1 MPAWLTNESAEVGF
15 ARSYD
20 ARFRE
25 VYERNPVG
33 QRAVRL
39 VAGMLGSL
47 TVEGGAEAVA
57 LVRADGLLES
67 IAANLL
73 LHGNAYV
80 QLIADHREQPNELCL
95 LRPER
100 VSVVSDDIGWPVAY
114 LYRAGGRAKRYE
126 RVDPLERQVVAHIKA
141 LHPRDD
147 HYGMGCLEAAI
158 GAASVHNR
166 AANWNHSLLANAARP
181 SGALTYETT
190 DGAVLSAD
198 QLKRLHQ
205 ELAEQFAGAANAGR
219 PLLLEG
225 GLKWQAL
232 SLTPADMDFVALKE
246 GAARD
251 IALAFGVP
259 PVLVGL
265 PGDATYAN
273 AREAGRA
280 LYRQTIL
287 PMAGRI
293 LNALS
298 SMLGDWMGPVTLPSS
313 VLLTYYDPE
322 RDYQTGQARSDLIDQ
337 SSREEKI
344 ELAAVVVAG
353 SARSLAEQIMARR
366 WARRDKLVLRLPPKF
381 MTITPGSP
389 VTVQGTSTT
398 WQVTRTTIDG
408 MAALLELRPMW
419 RSEASIEGDGGQS
432 DPQRRCGDRGC
443 HACPGRTA

>member
-1 MPAWLTNESAEVGF
+1 MGWWFGRKSAPADARPFVPAWLRTDAAEEGF

-20 ARFRE
+20 AQFEE
-25 VYERNPVG
+25 VYRKNPVG

-47 TVEGGAEAVA
+47 TIDGPSTSSGQAAVGLVQAE
-57 LVRADGLLES
+57 GLLEG

-73 LHGNAYV
+73 LNGNAYV
-80 QLIADHREQPNELCL
+80 QLIADDKDEPAELCQ

-100 VSVVSDDIGWPVAY
+100 VQVVSDERGWPVGY
-114 LYRAGGRAKRYE
+114 LYRAGPQMTRYP
-126 RVDPLERQVVAHIKA
+126 RVDALGRRQVAHIRA

-147 HYGMGCLEAAI
+147 HYGMGCLDAAI

-166 AANWNHSLLANAARP
+166 AAKWNKALLDNAARP
-181 SGALTYETT
+181 SGALSYEPA
-190 DGAVLSAD
+190 DGSVMS
-198 QLKRLHQ
+198 
-205 ELAEQFAGAANAGR
+205 AEQFKRLKEELTSEFSGSGNAGR
-219 PLLLEG
+219 PMLLEG

-287 PMAGRI
+287 PMAARVLG
-293 LNALS
+293 ALAAMLS
-298 SMLGDWMGPVTLPSS
+298 DWLGPVKLSVDTDQISELAEDRALLWQQVAAASFLSDAEKRDMLGFQPKKD
-313 VLLTYYDPE
+313 
-322 RDYQTGQARSDLIDQ
+322 
-337 SSREEKI
+337 
-344 ELAAVVVAG
+344 AA
-353 SARSLAEQIMARR
+353 
-366 WARRDKLVLRLPPKF
+366 
-381 MTITPGSP
+381 
-389 VTVQGTSTT
+389 
-398 WQVTRTTIDG
+398 
-408 MAALLELRPMW
+408 
-419 RSEASIEGDGGQS
+419 
-432 DPQRRCGDRGC
+432 
-443 HACPGRTA
+443 